1 MIKKMR
7 MLMIIDFAMIVTY
20 LKAVQKYDGK
30 LFENLLGKASQHA
43 YLFKLKQCIL

>member
-7 MLMIIDFAMIVTY
+7 MLMIIDFAMIMTY

-30 LFENLLGKASQHA
+30 LFENLLGKALQKV
-43 YLFKLKQCIL
+43 YLFKLKLCIL

>member
-1 MIKKMR
+1 MIHKMR

-30 LFENLLGKASQHA
+30 LFENLLGKASQQV